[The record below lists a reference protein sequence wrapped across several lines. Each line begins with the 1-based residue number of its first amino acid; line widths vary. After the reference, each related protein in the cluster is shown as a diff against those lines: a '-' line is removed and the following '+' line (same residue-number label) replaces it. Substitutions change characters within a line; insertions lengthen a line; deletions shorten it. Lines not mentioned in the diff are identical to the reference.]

1 MGSCPPDLVTQLSE
15 IVRIHQVG
23 GGRSSLTSLTSASQH
38 HLRQAVAQLRVHVQ
52 EWVALPQEA
61 GPGQHQQQL
70 GGGKLSDM
78 EHFMEIVS

>member
-15 IVRIHQVG
+15 IVRMHQVG
-23 GGRSSLTSLTSASQH
+23 GGRSSLTSLTSLASALQH
-38 HLRQAVAQLRVHVQ
+38 YLRQAVAQLRVHVQ

-61 GPGQHQQQL
+61 GPGQQL